1 MPRYESRYGPAM
13 MPQNLEHVLYEKKEH
28 VAYVTINRPEV
39 RNALHTYA
47 YAELRSCWL
56 DIARD
61 PDIYVGIVT
70 GAGDAFCAGRDVKF
84 LSEHQAKGIRTPHE
98 DPTNPMYS
106 WGGGGQP
113 KDVQLEKP
121 LISAINGYAV
131 GVGLSIAL
139 QCQLRVM
146 ADDAWLGDLH
156 TQVGRMGGAHRLY
169 MAVPR
174 AIAAELTLCNAR
186 LTAERCYQLG
196 IVNAVVPKDQ
206 LIPAAEKLA
215 ETGLQRLAAGSAG
228 GGPALQPVLGV
239 LARDVGAGPPPRP
252 GNRGDRGRRG
262 RPARLQGEAQ
272 AAVEAALRGA
282 PPTRLS

>member
-1 MPRYESRYGPAM
+1 MPRYESRYDPAM

-47 YAELRSCWL
+47 YAELRACWL

-84 LSEHQAKGIRTPHE
+84 LAEHQAKGIRTPHE

-113 KDVQLEKP
+113 KDVQVEKP

-186 LTAERCYQLG
+186 LTAERCYELG

-206 LIPAAEKLA
+206 LIPTAEELA
-215 ETGLQRLAAGSAG
+215 ERVCNASPLA
-228 GGPALQPVLGV
+228 V
-239 LARDVGAGPPPRP
+239 
-252 GNRGDRGRRG
+252 
-262 RPARLQGEAQ
+262 Q
-272 AAVEAALRGA
+272 AAVRLYNLCSEFSPEMSALARHLDQETAETEDGA
-282 PPTRLS
+282 EGPRAFRERRKPQWKLR